1 MTEAQDDSLDAKA
14 ERLLAERGEDG
25 ASVAE
30 VAYALGEDRSVIRQ
44 ALRRLSRRGTVVRIA
59 KDVFAA
65 AEAGPTFRGVVEY
78 VGGGGGWLVREPD
91 ADVELNVVGI
101 GDAMPG
107 DVVEGRVIATLAR
120 GRRVG
125 AVDEVVTAAPRRVR
139 VTVRPFRGAWVGEAA
154 ELTEPVWVEPAPAG
168 TRRGDVQ
175 EVDLLGRADWK
186 RGPGP
191 LPSRAIVGRPVVV
204 ARTAAAAAR
213 PAAQRTSGARSMSA
227 PGVPTTAGGWIDHVV
242 ASLEIPTGFS
252 EEVLREV
259 ANVAAPDAV
268 VGDDLTELPLVT
280 IDGADAKDFD
290 DAVFAEPAGAGY
302 RLVVAVADVSSYV
315 PVDSALDL
323 EACAR
328 GCSVYLPGRV
338 YPMLPSAL
346 SDDVCSL
353 RPDVLRRCAWV
364 ELTLGPRGAV
374 LRVDA
379 GFGTMRSRAR
389 LTYEQVEGFLNHGD
403 ATLAPEVVESLHT
416 LERVRRALHRR
427 RRTRGM
433 LDLDLP
439 EVAVALTDDGQHIDG
454 FVARARLRA
463 HRLIEECMLAAN
475 EAVAGLLLSRGW
487 PGIYRVHGD
496 PDEGKLKAFQRIARV
511 LAPQLRTDD
520 LVDHRGMNRLLEA
533 MEGTPRGRIL
543 SMQLLRSLPRAEYS
557 TEANGHFG
565 LGTREYLHFTSP
577 IRRYPDLEVHRVLRA
592 MLSDEPL
599 DEVAHEALLRR
610 LVQSAAR
617 ANDGEEFATKAE
629 RTAEKHL
636 AALAM
641 ASHVGETFDATV
653 TEVARFGVFV
663 AIEQPYVQGL
673 LPLRELGTE
682 YFEFDEHRKEVR
694 GQRTGRMIRLGDA
707 MRVQCVAVDVLEGH
721 INFREVEPEG
731 FDPPFDAGRG
741 DRSRSTRRKSA
752 RGPAPG
758 PKPGKSKRPKGGAT
772 RKGRR

>member
-139 VTVRPFRGAWVGEAA
+139 VTLRPFRGAWVGEAA
-154 ELTEPVWVEPAPAG
+154 ALAEPVWVEPAPAG

-213 PAAQRTSGARSMSA
+213 PAAQRTSGARSLSA

-315 PVDSALDL
+315 PVDSALYL

-338 YPMLPSAL
+338 T
-346 SDDVCSL
+346 
-353 RPDVLRRCAWV
+353 RCC
-364 ELTLGPRGAV
+364 LQHCP
-374 LRVDA
+374 
-379 GFGTMRSRAR
+379 TMCAR
-389 LTYEQVEGFLNHGD
+389 C
-403 ATLAPEVVESLHT
+403 
-416 LERVRRALHRR
+416 VR
-427 RRTRGM
+427 M
-433 LDLDLP
+433 C
-439 EVAVALTDDGQHIDG
+439 
-454 FVARARLRA
+454 F
-463 HRLIEECMLAAN
+463 AA
-475 EAVAGLLLSRGW
+475 ARGW
-487 PGIYRVHGD
+487 
-496 PDEGKLKAFQRIARV
+496 
-511 LAPQLRTDD
+511 
-520 LVDHRGMNRLLEA
+520 
-533 MEGTPRGRIL
+533 
-543 SMQLLRSLPRAEYS
+543 S
-557 TEANGHFG
+557 
-565 LGTREYLHFTSP
+565 
-577 IRRYPDLEVHRVLRA
+577 
-592 MLSDEPL
+592 
-599 DEVAHEALLRR
+599 
-610 LVQSAAR
+610 
-617 ANDGEEFATKAE
+617 
-629 RTAEKHL
+629 
-636 AALAM
+636 
-641 ASHVGETFDATV
+641 
-653 TEVARFGVFV
+653 
-663 AIEQPYVQGL
+663 
-673 LPLRELGTE
+673 
-682 YFEFDEHRKEVR
+682 
-694 GQRTGRMIRLGDA
+694 
-707 MRVQCVAVDVLEGH
+707 
-721 INFREVEPEG
+721 
-731 FDPPFDAGRG
+731 
-741 DRSRSTRRKSA
+741 
-752 RGPAPG
+752 
-758 PKPGKSKRPKGGAT
+758 
-772 RKGRR
+772 